1 MSNNRIIKKYPNRR
15 LYDTHQSCYITLN
28 DVREL
33 VMSETPFQVVD
44 RQTGEDITRNI
55 LLQIIL
61 EQESG
66 GKPLFSAEIL
76 SQFIRHYGV
85 NSQQGFTTFM
95 EQSMKLFNS
104 HQQAIS
110 EQMQKALSG
119 TPLDTWLKLSEQNL
133 QTWNKMQQEL
143 FKGLSVG
150 RRGDKPSSPDQD
162 SSDTEKTEKNDP
174 LKRGSN

>member
-33 VMSETPFQVVD
+33 VMAETPFQVID
-44 RQTGEDITRNI
+44 RQSGEDITRSI

-66 GKPLFSAEIL
+66 GKPLFNAEIL
-76 SQFIRHYGV
+76 AQFIRNYGTE
-85 NSQQGFTTFM
+85 SQGFTTFM
-95 EQSMKLFNS
+95 EQSMKMFNN
-104 HQQAIS
+104 HQQAMT
-110 EQMQKALSG
+110 EKMQQALTG

-133 QTWNKMQQEL
+133 QSWNKMQQEL
-143 FKGLSVG
+143 F
-150 RRGDKPSSPDQD
+150 RGISSKHKKEDDSDD
-162 SSDTEKTEKNDP
+162 SS
-174 LKRGSN
+174 S